1 MFTTTTELD
10 RAAANSARNQR
21 LLRLCVWAGVV
32 YTVSV
37 GVAGAGLARF
47 LPAPGENWNAQ
58 KIAEFFRD
66 NEIGIRI
73 GMELILV
80 VYMFYALF
88 SLALARLMTHVE
100 GRGGFLAPIQLLGG
114 VTTAV
119 ITMLCSTF
127 WLTASF
133 RSAGRDAEI
142 IQTLNDLGWFFFDV
156 TVMATIV
163 QLVAF
168 GAVCLIDDE
177 RPVPL
182 FPRWLGYLS
191 IFFAMTFLSEFF
203 MPSFTTGPLAWHG
216 LLSLYVALGTFLIWI
231 GIVAVHA
238 LRAIKTIDSP
248 A

>member
-1 MFTTTTELD
+1 MSTTTKESV
-10 RAAANSARNQR
+10 RAADSTRTRR

-32 YTVSV
+32 YTVAV

-47 LPAPGENWNAQ
+47 LPAPGENWNAPQ
-58 KIAEFFRD
+58 IAEFFRA
-66 NEIGIRI
+66 NEIGIRV
-73 GMELILV
+73 GMELVLI

-88 SLALARLMTHVE
+88 SLALARLMTHIE

-114 VTTAV
+114 VTTAI
-119 ITMLCSTF
+119 ITTLCSTF

-133 RSAGRDAEI
+133 RSAGRDGEI

-168 GAVCLIDDE
+168 GAICLINDQ

-191 IFFAMTFLSEFF
+191 MFFAMTFLSEFF
-203 MPSFTTGPLAWHG
+203 MPSFTTGPFAWHG
-216 LLSLYVALGTFLIWI
+216 LLSLYAALGTFLVWI
-231 GIVAVHA
+231 GIVAIHA
-238 LRAIKTIDSP
+238 LRAIKTITSP